1 VLFRS
6 LTTAQGIVGLEVL
19 VNRKQ
24 NISSSAAEGTPNVIA
39 LKRGLAWLRKHQEI
53 EAIPEW
59 YWGDEPLFEYLSA
72 LSDASATAGE
82 MNLKQPTKIKT
93 ISNFLLEKQEL
104 DGSWEGKPLAEN
116 HIAATARAVI
126 ALCNVRKD
134 APNIPKKIKATP
146 TQTNDSATRGID
158 SGPGLKMARLVGA
171 DGDGKYT
178 KLIPKL
184 SQSLQ
189 AAYSTEIHEV
199 TVSHGNKIPTSVSMA
214 WLTCKNHGDLLRIQ
228 TRSTRNY
235 LNSGGILLVDS
246 SATGRSMFWDARR
259 VLSRVFNGGV
269 LVKLTDDDP
278 LINGDFGG
286 GIGNNI
292 SRVTYTSVGDLG
304 IEKVRADPGLWGLK
318 FNGRIV
324 AIITKNSLSGAIA
337 GETTSSYTSQAAQRI
352 VLNALLYANSLKPP
366 EPER

>member
-1 VLFRS
+1 VC
-6 LTTAQGIVGLEVL
+6 
-19 VNRKQ
+19 
-24 NISSSAAEGTPNVIA
+24 SSD
-39 LKRGLAWLRKHQEI
+39 L
-53 EAIPEW
+53 
-59 YWGDEPLFEYLSA
+59 
-72 LSDASATAGE
+72 AGE